1 MKKPTS
7 GGGPVA
13 IDWKIERGLASRP
26 SGDGDANGDE
36 HSRTSKRSIAI
47 EETAVR
53 RRKSEDLGGFLSHLV
68 ASSEDLLMIDP
79 GLDEEDGPFFAFFC
93 HFVIL
98 LFARVFVFRALLR
111 FEANVRFPLFGS

>member
-53 RRKSEDLGGFLSHLV
+53 RRKSEDRIQKTEFWIPKQLACDCLTT
-68 ASSEDLLMIDP
+68 DY
-79 GLDEEDGPFFAFFC
+79 
-93 HFVIL
+93 
-98 LFARVFVFRALLR
+98 
-111 FEANVRFPLFGS
+111 